1 LEEITRSRLL
11 VLARRGETR
20 KRRLQGKRK
29 QAKLSITLEDAR
41 TELASTTTAL
51 LEDQLRVRVVERQVE
66 EHYARNQELDE
77 EKEKVAKAVLQ
88 VKRLQKDSAE
98 AAATHK
104 ADSEKQERARD
115 DEGDILLSRERS
127 LALARKMIPL

>member
-1 LEEITRSRLL
+1 M
-11 VLARRGETR
+11 
-20 KRRLQGKRK
+20 
-29 QAKLSITLEDAR
+29 
-41 TELASTTTAL
+41 
-51 LEDQLRVRVVERQVE
+51 RVVERQAE
-66 EHYARNQELDE
+66 ERYARNQELDE

-88 VKRLQKDSAE
+88 VKHLQKDSAE